1 MNERATYEL
10 AARERLDALIRS
22 TPGESYASVSALIG
36 RNHAYIQQYIRR
48 GRPRRLS
55 ELDRRRIARHFDV
68 PESELG
74 APQAEG
80 ETAVRGGDGESPS
93 GLVLVP
99 YHAADR
105 PASAGGLRESSTSA
119 ARPFCL
125 RQLAALTGSAPDSL
139 LVLTVRGD
147 SMSPTLND
155 GDEVLVDSA
164 ECTPRRDA
172 IFAIRHAG
180 VLQVKRLSV
189 NPITGR
195 VTVRNDN
202 PLYESWPDCD
212 PEGID
217 ILGRVIWAGRR
228 L

>member
-1 MNERATYEL
+1 VNDGATYDL
-10 AARERLDALIRS
+10 AARQRLDALIRS

-55 ELDRRRIARHFDV
+55 ELDRRRIARHFNV
-68 PESELG
+68 PESDLG
-74 APQAEG
+74 APEATE
-80 ETAVRGGDGESPS
+80 EAAVRHADDGPS

-99 YHAADR
+99 HYATDR
-105 PASAGGLRESSTSA
+105 PAAAGGLCESSRSA

-139 LVLTVRGD
+139 LVLTIRGD

-164 ECTPRRDA
+164 ECTPHRDA

-180 VLQVKRLSV
+180 ALQVKRLSV
-189 NPITGR
+189 NPVTGR
-195 VTVRNDN
+195 VTIRSDN

-212 PEGID
+212 PEEID

>member
-1 MNERATYEL
+1 MSERATYEL
-10 AARERLDALIRS
+10 AARKRLDALIRS

-36 RNHAYIQQYIRR
+36 RNHAYIQQYIHR

-68 PESELG
+68 PESDLG
-74 APQAEG
+74 APAPE
-80 ETAVRGGDGESPS
+80 DGAAAQEIREHPS

-99 YHAADR
+99 HYATDWPTA
-105 PASAGGLRESSTSA
+105 AGGLCEGSANA
-119 ARPFCL
+119 ARPFCR
-125 RQLAALTGSAPDSL
+125 RQLAALTGSTPDSL
-139 LVLTVRGD
+139 LVLTIRGD
-147 SMSPTLND
+147 CMSPTLND